1 MPKYV
6 KWEVASK
13 PQNDYNIGNK
23 KFSFGKQGISTVD
36 IIVIVIA
43 SILIISSGFF
53 LYKSVSTLNTVT
65 KEIENMKINNDSKQE
80 TIKKLAELGS
90 NEQMLKEEYSKNEIY
105 IPSSKNSE
113 GIMSDVDNIVND
125 NGATFVKL
133 EYLAEGA
140 MSDGLVDV
148 PFILKVQGTYDQ
160 VNNILVS
167 FSKTERLYV
176 VDKVD
181 SIKTNANSEII
192 NSEIMIHAY
201 YKPK

>member
-6 KWEVASK
+6 KWEVANK
-13 PQNDYNIGNK
+13 PQNEYNIGDK
-23 KFSFGKQGISTVD
+23 QFSFGKQGISTVD

-53 LYKSVSTLNTVT
+53 LYKSVSTLNKVT
-65 KEIENMKINNDSKQE
+65 QEIEDMKINNESKQE
-80 TIKKLAELGS
+80 TIKKLAALGE
-90 NEQMLKEEYSKNEIY
+90 NEQILKEEYERNEIY
-105 IPSSKNSE
+105 IPKSKNSE

-133 EYLAEGA
+133 EYLTEGA
-140 MSDGLVDV
+140 ISDGLIDV
-148 PFILKVQGTYDQ
+148 PFKLKVQGTYDQ

-181 SIKTNANSEII
+181 SIKTNANSETID
-192 NSEIMIHAY
+192 SEIMIHAY
-201 YKPK
+201 YKP